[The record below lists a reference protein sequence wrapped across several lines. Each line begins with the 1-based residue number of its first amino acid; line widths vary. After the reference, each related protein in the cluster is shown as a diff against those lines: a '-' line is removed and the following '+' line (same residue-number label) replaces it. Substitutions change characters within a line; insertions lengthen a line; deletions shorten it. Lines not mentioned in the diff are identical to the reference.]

1 MRCQSTALPAP
12 SPSFLLR
19 PTPLSQTVKEAKNI
33 HPHAQHP
40 NAAALIVQSYAGH

>member
-1 MRCQSTALPAP
+1 MTFRLPP
-12 SPSFLLR
+12 
-19 PTPLSQTVKEAKNI
+19 PTQTVKEAKNI